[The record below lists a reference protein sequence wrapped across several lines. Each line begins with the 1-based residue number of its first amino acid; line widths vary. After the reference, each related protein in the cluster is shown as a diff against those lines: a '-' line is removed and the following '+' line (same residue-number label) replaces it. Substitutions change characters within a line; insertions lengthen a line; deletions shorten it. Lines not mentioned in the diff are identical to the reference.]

1 MKKVV
6 IIGGGISGLY
16 IASLLRQNSNYEI
29 TVYEKNNSVNLEKGY
44 GIQLSVNSI
53 KLLNKIGF
61 RNINFKE
68 KFFPNRVSFYSL
80 KNKNKICDLNIS
92 AFNDGNDKYTTLKRF
107 TLMDFLKNKLPNNLI
122 NYNKKVKEVKE
133 VKNESKIIQVIF
145 EDNSSTECDYLII
158 SDGIFSKTRSLIV
171 NKEIKPKY
179 FNSIAIRGTI
189 LKKDLHYIDHNDISL
204 FLGSNLHSVIYPV
217 NQNGEFNFVTIL
229 RKTLS
234 NQQLA
239 DYNLFNTKEFI
250 SSTLLEIAKQIDKN
264 IIENLKDIK
273 CFPIFVSTKI
283 SQPKNKNIFLVG
295 DAFFAFPPTFAQGA
309 SQSIEVAHELYQNF
323 ENENNQFNKKRI
335 KRTKMI
341 DRKSRF
347 NYFAFHISNPLV
359 SFIRNL
365 LMKNLVKNPKFIDI
379 YLGKIYKN

>member
-1 MKKVV
+1 MKKLA

-16 IASLLRQNSNYEI
+16 IASLLRQNYNYEI

-44 GIQLSVNSI
+44 GIQLSVNSV

-61 RNINFKE
+61 QNINFEE
-68 KFFPNRVSFYSL
+68 KFFPNKVSFYSS
-80 KNKNKICDLNIS
+80 KNKDKICDLNIS
-92 AFNDGNDKYTTLKRF
+92 AFNEANDKYTTLQRF
-107 TLMDFLKNKLPNNLI
+107 TLIDFLKNKLPYDLI
-122 NYNKKVKEVKE
+122 NYNKKVIE

-145 EDNSSTECDYLII
+145 QDNSSIECDYLII
-158 SDGIFSKTRSLIV
+158 SDGIFSKTKSLIV
-171 NKEIKPKY
+171 NNEIEPKY

-189 LKKDLHYIDHNDISL
+189 LKQDLQNIDHNDISL

-217 NQNGEFNFVTIL
+217 NQNGDFNFVTIL
-229 RKTLS
+229 RKTLN

-239 DYNLFNTKEFI
+239 NYNLFNTKEFV

-273 CFPIFVSTKI
+273 CHPIFVSTNI
-283 SQPKNKNIFLVG
+283 SQPKNKNTFLIW

-309 SQSIEVAHELYQNF
+309 SQSIEVAHELYQNL
-323 ENENNQFNKKRI
+323 ENVNNQFNKERI

-341 DRKSRF
+341 ARKSRF
-347 NYFAFHISNPLV
+347 NYFAFHISNPLMSSV
-359 SFIRNL
+359 RDILMRNL
-365 LMKNLVKNPKFIDI
+365 IKNRKFIDS
-379 YLGKIYKN
+379 YLGKIYKY

>member
-1 MKKVV
+1 MKKVA

-16 IASLLRQNSNYEI
+16 IANLLKLNSNYEI
-29 TVYEKNNSVNLEKGY
+29 TIYEKNNSVNLEKGY

-61 RNINFKE
+61 QNINFKE
-68 KFFPNRVSFYSL
+68 KFFPNKVSFYSL
-80 KNKNKICDLNIS
+80 KNKDKICDLNIS
-92 AFNDGNDKYTTLKRF
+92 AFNDANDKYTTLQRF
-107 TLMDFLKNKLPNNLI
+107 TLIDFLKNKLPNNLI
-122 NYNKKVKEVKE
+122 NYNKKVIN

-145 EDNSSTECDYLII
+145 EDNSSIECDYLII
-158 SDGIFSKTRSLIV
+158 SDGIFSKTKSLV
-171 NKEIKPKY
+171 VKKEIKPKY
-179 FNSIAIRGTI
+179 FNSIAIRGNI
-189 LKKDLHYIDHNDISL
+189 LKKDLHKLDHNDISL

-217 NQNGEFNFVTIL
+217 NQNGDFNFVTIL
-229 RKTLS
+229 RKTLN

-239 DYNLFNTKEFI
+239 DYNLFNTKEFV
-250 SSTLLEIAKQIDKN
+250 SSALLEIAKQIDKN
-264 IIENLKDIK
+264 IIENLKNIK
-273 CFPIFVSTKI
+273 CFPISVSTKI
-283 SQPKNKNIFLVG
+283 SQPKNKNIFLIG

-323 ENENNQFNKKRI
+323 ENENNQFNKERI

-347 NYFAFHISNPLV
+347 NYFIFHISNPLMSYV
-359 SFIRNL
+359 RNLLIRNL
-365 LMKNLVKNPKFIDI
+365 VRNRKFIDS